1 VFDKSSRKAKTKEG
15 YDPEE
20 RLGPEDERI
29 ALRCNRRELQL
40 LDSFVLT
47 GEFRSRSELMRA
59 ALREYLRARA
69 LPAVQPPVGAA
80 PTGIAEVPVRLRNDE
95 VETYSAYGD
104 LVANGQP
111 LADVLATLVRRGGLE
126 LKVPDL
132 VAQTRTQKHQA
143 EENRAQLEGLRETG
157 DKLARRGVVGR

>member
-1 VFDKSSRKAKTKEG
+1 MFDKTSQAKPKRTR

-20 RLGPEDERI
+20 TLGPEDERI
-29 ALRCNRRELQL
+29 ALRCNRKELQL

-69 LPAVQPPVGAA
+69 LPAVQPPVASSPTAA
-80 PTGIAEVPVRLRNDE
+80 TEVAVRLRNDE
-95 VETYSAYGD
+95 VETYTAYGE

-111 LADVLATLVRRGGLE
+111 LPDVLASLVRRGGLE
-126 LKVPDL
+126 LKATEL
-132 VAQTRTQKHQA
+132 VSQARAQKHLA
-143 EENRAQLEGLRETG
+143 EESRAQLNGLRDSAET
-157 DKLARRGVVGR
+157 LARKGVVGR